1 MSSLW
6 NEFKL
11 QQYKTQKRFIY
22 NKLLLTDWYWTSK
35 KCILIWYQEF
45 TVLMNQNLH
54 AMFVWE
60 KLKHFTNSLNSYR
73 NILDLAEHVMC
84 SSIEEEQNFKDL
96 QEGRH

>member
-11 QQYKTQKRFIY
+11 QQYKTQKKFIY

-45 TVLMNQNLH
+45 TVLMNHNLH
-54 AMFVWE
+54 TMFVWE
-60 KLKHFTNSLNSYR
+60 KLKHFINSLNSYR
-73 NILDLAEHVMC
+73 NTLDPAEHVMC
-84 SSIEEEQNFKDL
+84 KKEHQ
-96 QEGRH
+96 

>member
-1 MSSLW
+1 
-6 NEFKL
+6 
-11 QQYKTQKRFIY
+11 
-22 NKLLLTDWYWTSK
+22 
-35 KCILIWYQEF
+35 
-45 TVLMNQNLH
+45 MNHNLH

>member
-11 QQYKTQKRFIY
+11 QQYKTQKKFIY

-45 TVLMNQNLH
+45 TVLMNHNLD
-54 AMFVWE
+54 AMFVWK

-73 NILDLAEHVMC
+73 NTLDPAEHLMC
-84 SSIEEEQNFKDL
+84 KKEHQ
-96 QEGRH
+96 